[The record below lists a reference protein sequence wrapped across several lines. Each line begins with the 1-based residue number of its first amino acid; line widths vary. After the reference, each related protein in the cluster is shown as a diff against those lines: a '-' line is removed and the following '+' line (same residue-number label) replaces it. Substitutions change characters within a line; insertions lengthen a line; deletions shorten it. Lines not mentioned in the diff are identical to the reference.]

1 MSALAVLSV
10 LFDGIRP
17 PEQIAPSTWAERNLV
32 LPRESNARPGRPKL
46 TALQR
51 GMVDAAVEP
60 GVREVVFMTSAQI
73 GKTFALHAILGHAMA
88 TDAGPM
94 MVVRPDD
101 ADATAYVRETLDP
114 LLQASP
120 ALRAI
125 VGAGN
130 TGVNNNGFKTF
141 PGGSLALASSYKAS
155 ALAGRS
161 VRVLLA
167 DEIDR
172 FAAMVSTGEGEPV
185 ALAKRR
191 AHTFPNSLIILASTP
206 TLKSSSRIA
215 QHYERGDKRLFYVP
229 CLACGVFEPIMA
241 ERLIISS
248 DAASARLACLHCNHH
263 ANEGERL
270 DMLAAG
276 HWQATAAGEP
286 GVLSFHANELAS
298 EFSSLEKVAQQVIEA
313 QTFEQK
319 KVLTNLCWGI
329 PFEGDFEAQ
338 NDASDLQSR
347 AEQIPYPLPAEIEFI
362 TAGVDVQSN
371 RVEAMFVGH
380 GKGRERW
387 IINHARLEGTTSG
400 DAVWRELHDYL
411 GSVFEMSD
419 GRKIG
424 LSATFIDANYNT
436 PHVVEFVALQRRHRR
451 NVHPIIGKG
460 NWYKWKVK
468 PGERLRGQ
476 MRCLLIGVDNF
487 KLEIVKALAIRERAP
502 SFIHL
507 PDHLDN
513 EFFDQLSS
521 EKLETKYVKG
531 FPRQTWVKDAGT
543 RNEAFDCL
551 VYACAAATLVTKPAR
566 SISDKRATSTVADTA
581 ARLAA
586 IHNPEHRKVQ
596 SNGS

>member
-1 MSALAVLSV
+1 MTALAILQT

-17 PEQIAPSTWAERNLV
+17 PEQIAPSAWAERNLV

-101 ADATAYVRETLDP
+101 ADAMSYVRETLDP

-130 TGVNNNGFKTF
+130 TGVNNSGFKTF

-215 QHYERGDKRLFYVP
+215 QHYERGDRRLFYIP
-229 CLACGVFEPIMA
+229 CLACGTFEPITSD
-241 ERLIISS
+241 RLIVTS

-263 ANEGERL
+263 ADEGERL

-286 GVLSFHANELAS
+286 GVVSFHANELAS
-298 EFSSLEKVAQQVIEA
+298 EFSSLEKVAQQVLEA

-319 KVLTNLCWGI
+319 KVLTNLCWGQ

-347 AEQIPYPLPAEIEFI
+347 AEASVYPLPREIEFI
-362 TAGVDVQSN
+362 TAGVDVQSS
-371 RVEAMFVGH
+371 RVETMFVGH

-387 IINHARLEGTTSG
+387 IINHARLEGDTSG

-411 GSVFEMSD
+411 GSVFEIAD
-419 GRKIG
+419 GRKIA
-424 LSATFIDANYNT
+424 LSATFIDAGFNT
-436 PHVVEFVALQRRHRR
+436 QRVVDFVALQRRHRR
-451 NVHPIIGKG
+451 NVHPTFGRSG
-460 NWYKWKVK
+460 WDK
-468 PGERLRGQ
+468 PTTKAGARIRGQ
-476 MRCLLIGVDNF
+476 MRGIVVGVDNL

-507 PDHLDN
+507 PDHLDA
-513 EFFDQLSS
+513 EFFDQLAS

-551 VYACAAATLVTKPAR
+551 VYACAAATIVNKPAR
-566 SISDKRATSTVADTA
+566 SLADKRATSTVADTA
-581 ARLAA
+581 ARLSA
-586 IHNPEHRKVQ
+586 IHNPEQEKVR
-596 SNGS
+596 NYG